1 MADTKPIKSLPV
13 RVQFTL
19 NPVAHPDAIKL
30 LSSLAQSDLAGA
42 VADLVQWG
50 AMLKCSMA
58 QGQFAILTNL
68 AQIQAAA
75 SLAGQPVPTAASTT
89 PAPTQA
95 NVHQLPAPRMTKDM
109 LAGAFDFSGVRQ

>member
-1 MADTKPIKSLPV
+1 MTIPAKQGLPV

-19 NPVAHPDAIKL
+19 NPILHRDAITL
-30 LSSLAQSDLAGA
+30 LQGLSKSDLAETVAGLLQLGA
-42 VADLVQWG
+42 LVQN
-50 AMLKCSMA
+50 SMH
-58 QGQFAILTNL
+58 QGQFAFLTSF